1 MLKRHASMHR
11 VGFPLSRGFGRS
23 YECFGFTVAVF
34 RHIGGWVVFLF
45 AGARMCAG
53 RAFDRGFAYQYRKR
67 GRQKLKLA
75 SKRISVENRIR

>member
-1 MLKRHASMHR
+1 
-11 VGFPLSRGFGRS
+11 
-23 YECFGFTVAVF
+23 VAFF